1 MDLNHRPAADVILEL
16 FDVCLS
22 LALRVTST
30 EKTLMTKPITADLYR
45 YKFWQIM
52 EAILYG
58 HLLVFKWKTSFFFL
72 DSVISLYSPLFGSDE
87 RYMDTRPVL
96 RT

>member
-1 MDLNHRPAADVILEL
+1 MYHAYFFIIIVFGNTMDLNHRPAADVILEL

-45 YKFWQIM
+45 HKF
-52 EAILYG
+52 
-58 HLLVFKWKTSFFFL
+58 
-72 DSVISLYSPLFGSDE
+72 
-87 RYMDTRPVL
+87 
-96 RT
+96 